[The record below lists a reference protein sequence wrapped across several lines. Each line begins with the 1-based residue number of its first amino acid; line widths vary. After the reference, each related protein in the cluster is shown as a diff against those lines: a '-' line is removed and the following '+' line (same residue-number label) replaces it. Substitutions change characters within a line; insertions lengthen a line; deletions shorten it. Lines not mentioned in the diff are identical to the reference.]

1 MMKNR
6 KILKGVIIIAVLF
19 VLVTLY
25 IWTFVLGGRS
35 LRTKT
40 TATVD
45 GQISYNADEEIEKAM
60 QRVYD
65 GCEEAD
71 IVGSDPS
78 QPEKT
83 IALAF
88 YSLSDSTVN
97 DKILRLLEEHGYP
110 AAFFLTGL
118 EVADNEDYVQNL
130 VANGNELGSRG
141 LKGISRAE
149 NETQA
154 DLVESFAHSK
164 RVLTM
169 LTDRTADLLYCEN
182 TIYTSAVRQAA
193 YASGY
198 GEVVFAAPE
207 NTLDYSNFGSQQE
220 VNKYLSE
227 LAAGTLLMIRID
239 GKNEMIPEEP
249 PVEPDVPAID
259 KQPDADVLQAETET
273 EPEEN
278 ALQLTE
284 WLLKAMDAQGIR
296 TVAVGNLS
304 PLENPLQNGDKKAL
318 VYRSFLTSQPEAAL
332 ALWNL
337 PDSESLKEIA
347 ELLKQHEAGATF
359 FVTEEEITHRI
370 DELAVLEQEGFSLG
384 NGGKNV
390 AECAKLLDR
399 AAGEKLMVWLP
410 TDSFPIGKIYEEKE
424 LRQLA
429 AAEGHV
435 IAAPENPKQPRTGA
449 FYGIDLSQP
458 DAAGQLKALLE
469 ELQSSGLSAVDV
481 KQAMEAS
488 GEIPAFTSN
497 QMEMLRDQNAGKLE
511 QAVDYVYTTE
521 QALSFLFY
529 GVRNQPVMRDICSH
543 LKAHGATATF
553 FATLDEMQQNS
564 EVIELLL
571 SEGHE
576 IGIAYVESD
585 LYPANFDSVAR
596 YLNSCVQYF
605 QWRYG
610 VELQT
615 VFLPFDTANDEV
627 KEAVSAM
634 GLDLSGRNITIVKS
648 DQKDLTVD
656 GIPEIFETHL
666 AKVSITR
673 GSQVYFNADFYMS
686 DQTLSDNETGK
697 TVCGAVVDAVFEN
710 MIDPIAYRD
719 PVTGKIAEESRYQVK
734 TCSALRRSE
743 KCYTLTT
750 DLAECGIKESN
761 SVVNSLDTNEEQ
773 LDYIS
778 ERYIGTPAADSSAEL
793 PGFTWREIRK
803 IDKTGRFTNEPVLFL
818 TFDDWGTDASI
829 NHLLYVLEKY
839 DIKATFFVRANYI
852 GNNPNLLRTIAEAGH
867 EVASHSYAHLPLAK
881 WVESRSGY
889 VSLTDEAAAE
899 LRTDVVKSYQELYAY
914 IGDVKVDGTAA
925 LSKNFRPPTL
935 AASRIGLT
943 EVLDVGFDYIVS
955 GDFSTHDYEAA
966 SVDEL
971 LNKFKNGIRIWNGR
985 QRITNGSIIVMH
997 MSEEAC
1003 YTAQALDQ
1011 MIPIWKDQGYSFERV
1026 DIGISR
1032 ELSAHAIAEDER

>member
-97 DKILRLLEEHGYP
+97 DKILRLLEEHGSH

-198 GEVVFAAPE
+198 GEVVFADPE

-220 VNKYLSE
+220 VNEYLSE
-227 LAAGTLLMIRID
+227 LKAGTLLMIRID

-284 WLLKAMDAQGIR
+284 WLLKAMEEQGIR
-296 TVAVGNLS
+296 TVDVGNLS
-304 PLENPLQNGDKKAL
+304 ALENNLQNGEKKAL
-318 VYRSFLTSQPEAAL
+318 VYRSFLTGQPEAAL

-370 DELAVLEQEGFSLG
+370 EELAVLEQEGFSLG

-511 QAVDYVYTTE
+511 QAVDYIYTTE
-521 QALSFLFY
+521 PALSFLFY
-529 GVRNQPVMRDICSH
+529 GVRNQPVMRDICSR

-627 KEAVSAM
+627 KEAVSAI

-656 GIPEIFETHL
+656 GIPEIFETDL
-666 AKVSITR
+666 SKVNITR
-673 GSQVYFNADFYMS
+673 GSQVYFNASFYAG
-686 DQTLSDNETGK
+686 DQDKETEGQGE
-697 TVCGAVVDAVFEN
+697 TVCGAMVDAVFTYL
-710 MIDPIAYRD
+710 IDPIAYRD
-719 PVTGKIAEESRYQVK
+719 AVTGQIAEDSRYQVK
-734 TCSALRRSE
+734 TCSAVRNSD
-743 KCYTLTT
+743 KCYTLTA
-750 DLAECGIKESN
+750 DVSKCDILESN
-761 SVVNSLDTNEEQ
+761 SILKSLNNEEQ
-773 LDYIS
+773 IQYIA
-778 ERYIGTPAADSSAEL
+778 EHYIGTPVAATSARL
-793 PGFTWREIRK
+793 PGFIWKELK
-803 IDKTGRFTNEPVLFL
+803 QLDKTGRFTDEPVLYL
-818 TFDDWGTDASI
+818 TFDDWGTDVSI
-829 NHLLYVLEKY
+829 NHLLYVLGKY
-839 DIKATFFVRANYI
+839 DIKATFYVRANYVS
-852 GNNPNLLRTIAEAGH
+852 NNPNLLRSIAEAGH
-867 EVASHSYAHLPLAK
+867 EVASHGYAHLPLAQY
-881 WVESRSGY
+881 VEKRGVY
-889 VSLTDEAAAE
+889 VSPTDEAASE
-899 LRTDVVKSYQELYAY
+899 LRADVVKSYKELYAY
-914 IGDVKVDGTAA
+914 IGDVEVDGVAA
-925 LSKNFRPPTL
+925 LSKTFRPPTL
-935 AASRIGLT
+935 AVSRVGLT
-943 EVLDVGFDYIVS
+943 EIFDVGFEYIIS
-955 GDFSTHDYEAA
+955 GDISTNDYEAA

-971 LNKFKNGIRIWNGR
+971 LNKFRRGIGQ
-985 QRITNGSIIVMH
+985 QRITNGSVIVMH
-997 MSEEAC
+997 MQENAC